1 MSSGAEASTDPDRS
15 AGAIAAGD
23 LRLRRHA
30 RCMLVAAAYLGLALV
45 LTSIWFNSGS
55 RFNSYAR
62 AEFVDLIEGTGYRPF
77 VHRLLVPA
85 VVRGA
90 RALVGEGTRER
101 LIDAHPVFLELGTR
115 YEFEDPSYGFELV
128 LCFAVWY
135 LAMAGFLFGM
145 RAVAR
150 ALYERPGSTAD
161 LVPLVAAFSL
171 PMFFAEGAHYLY
183 DPTDLALSTWC
194 IYAIASGR
202 TRLFYVVF
210 AAALLNK
217 ETAAVFVALFALA
230 RFGRETPG
238 RLGAHL
244 VAQCALVAALL
255 VLTHVLFG
263 ENPGGVVERRLAANL
278 RELAAAG
285 FLLSPER
292 VAALALFACL
302 LFARFES
309 RPAFLRIGLVVPA
322 ILAPL
327 YVAGGVWGEIRVFL
341 PAYPILAMLAGET
354 LFAIAGRPLIAARAA
369 QPPLLVPELS
379 WLVFVVQAFVI
390 VLGAV
395 SLTLLL
401 QQLP

>member
-1 MSSGAEASTDPDRS
+1 
-15 AGAIAAGD
+15 
-23 LRLRRHA
+23 
-30 RCMLVAAAYLGLALV
+30 MLVAAAYLGLALV

-183 DPTDLALSTWC
+183 DPTDLPEHLVHLRDRVGAD
-194 IYAIASGR
+194 
-202 TRLFYVVF
+202 
-210 AAALLNK
+210 AALLRRVRRC
-217 ETAAVFVALFALA
+217 AAEQGDRGGLRGIVRAGAL
-230 RFGRETPG
+230 RT
-238 RLGAHL
+238 
-244 VAQCALVAALL
+244 
-255 VLTHVLFG
+255 
-263 ENPGGVVERRLAANL
+263 
-278 RELAAAG
+278 
-285 FLLSPER
+285 
-292 VAALALFACL
+292 
-302 LFARFES
+302 
-309 RPAFLRIGLVVPA
+309 
-322 ILAPL
+322 
-327 YVAGGVWGEIRVFL
+327 
-341 PAYPILAMLAGET
+341 
-354 LFAIAGRPLIAARAA
+354 
-369 QPPLLVPELS
+369 
-379 WLVFVVQAFVI
+379 
-390 VLGAV
+390 
-395 SLTLLL
+395 
-401 QQLP
+401 

>member
-1 MSSGAEASTDPDRS
+1 V
-15 AGAIAAGD
+15 
-23 LRLRRHA
+23 
-30 RCMLVAAAYLGLALV
+30 LVVAVYLGLALV
-45 LTSIWFNSGS
+45 LTSIWFNAGS

-62 AEFVDLIEGTGYRPF
+62 AEFVGLIEGTGYRPF

-90 RALVGEGTRER
+90 RALIGEGTRER
-101 LIDAHPVFLELGTR
+101 LIDAHPVFLELGAR

-145 RAVAR
+145 RAVAG
-150 ALYERPGSTAD
+150 ALYERPGRTAD
-161 LVPLVAAFSL
+161 LVPLVAAFFL

-202 TRLFYVVF
+202 LRLFYVVF
-210 AAALLNK
+210 AVALLNK
-217 ETAAVFVALFALA
+217 ETAAVFVALFAMA
-230 RFGRETPG
+230 RFGRDTPG

-244 VAQCALVAALL
+244 VAQLAMVGALL

-263 ENPGGVVERRLAANL
+263 ENPGGPVERRLAANL
-278 RELAAAG
+278 REITAAG

-292 VAALALFACL
+292 VAALTLFACL
-302 LFARFES
+302 LSSRFES
-309 RPAFLRIGLVVPA
+309 RPAFLRAGLVVPA

-341 PAYPILAMLAGET
+341 PAYPILAMLAAET
-354 LFAIAGRPLIAARAA
+354 LAGIAGRPLVALDTARRA
-369 QPPLLVPELS
+369 LLVPDLG
-379 WLVFVVQAFVI
+379 WLALAVQAFVI
-390 VLGAV
+390 VLGGV
-395 SLTLLL
+395 TLILLL
-401 QQLP
+401 QQLS